1 MKKVIAVATLVL
13 AAGSTAAFAG
23 GAACAEK
30 HTQASYAE
38 MEKKYA
44 AHGWLGVETEKVA
57 DGRYAVKS
65 VALGSPAEKAGFQKG
80 DVMVALNGAR
90 FGDADKEKVKAAKAS
105 LAPGGRFVAYQFRDV
120 VHTLGKRVFGP
131 ASVQLELLNVPP
143 MRVYRWDVTEDR
155 GARVGARR

>member
-1 MKKVIAVATLVL
+1 MKKSTAAAALVL
-13 AAGSTAAFAG
+13 LAGSFGASAAFAG

-44 AHGWLGVETEKVA
+44 AHGWLGVETERVS
-57 DGRYAVKS
+57 DGRYAVTS

-90 FGDADKEKVKAAKAS
+90 FGDANKEKVKAAKAG
-105 LAPGGRFVAYQFRDV
+105 LAPGKAATYTIERSGSEKQLTATLTDVPKEVIAKWIDEHKATHEKDTVA
-120 VHTLGKRVFGP
+120 
-131 ASVQLELLNVPP
+131 SN
-143 MRVYRWDVTEDR
+143 
-155 GARVGARR
+155 